1 MRRSRDFR
9 VVVATDGSANG
20 QAAVAGA
27 VAFPW
32 PARANVQGVV
42 ARSLPTL
49 GGRWSSPVWAA
60 VREGF
65 DRAAAQAQ
73 RQLRRRWPTAE
84 VVALD
89 KPPVEAI
96 LAEARGARAI
106 VVGTRGHGAL
116 GRLVLGSVS
125 RGVVR
130 GASSCTLVVKGR
142 PRTIRHLLIGL
153 DGSANARRAIEFVAS
168 LRLPRG
174 GRVTLVRVL
183 EPVRVGSIGL
193 MPAGVRGAL
202 ARELVAVRKEQTLA
216 VRRDLARAA
225 TVLKRAGWHVRSA
238 IRWGVPADELV
249 AAVHAAGAHVLVV
262 GARGTGGVAR
272 LLLGSVAEGVLSSSR
287 APVLVVR

>member
-1 MRRSRDFR
+1 MARPRDFK
-9 VVVATDGSANG
+9 VLVATDGTAHG
-20 QAAVAGA
+20 RAAVAAA

-32 PARANVQGVV
+32 PARAIVQGVV

-49 GGRWSSPVWAA
+49 RGRWSARLRAA
-60 VREGF
+60 AREGV

-73 RQLRRRWPTAE
+73 RTLRGRWPTAV

-116 GRLVLGSVS
+116 ARLVLGSVS

-130 GASSCTLVVKGR
+130 RGYSSTLVVKGR
-142 PRTIRHLLIGL
+142 PRPVRHLLIGL
-153 DGSANARRAIEFVAS
+153 DGSANARRAIEFVAE
-168 LRLPRG
+168 LRPPRG

-183 EPVRVGSIGL
+183 EPVRVGSLGL
-193 MPAGVRGAL
+193 MPAGVRGML
-202 ARELVAVRKEQTLA
+202 ERELTAVRSQQTRA
-216 VRRDLARAA
+216 ARRDLAAA
-225 TVLKRAGWHVRSA
+225 SVVLKRAGWRARSA
-238 IRWGVPADELV
+238 IRWGIPADELF
-249 AAVHAAGAHVLVV
+249 AAGRRTGAHVLVV

-272 LLLGSVAEGVLSSSR
+272 LLLGSVAESALSHARLS
-287 APVLVVR
+287 VLVVC